1 MKELFF
7 TGGTLFM
14 SALTIMLLIIIGAGA
29 YMLLLKPQ
37 DKVDEKLSLI
47 KIFGLIALTIGILG
61 QVIGL
66 HQAFSYLGEVGSV
79 EPKVMYGGIKVSMI
93 PTMYG
98 MVVYVVSLITYS
110 VCKWFNSIKA

>member
-29 YMLLLKPQ
+29 YMLLLKPK

-66 HQAFSYLGEVGSV
+66 HQATNAVYLS
-79 EPKVMYGGIKVSMI
+79 
-93 PTMYG
+93 
-98 MVVYVVSLITYS
+98 
-110 VCKWFNSIKA
+110 